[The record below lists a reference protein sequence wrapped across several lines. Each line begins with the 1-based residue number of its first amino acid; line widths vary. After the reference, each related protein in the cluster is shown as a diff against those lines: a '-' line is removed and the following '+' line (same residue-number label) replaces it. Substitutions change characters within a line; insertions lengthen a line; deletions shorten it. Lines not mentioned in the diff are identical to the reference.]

1 MEALLGSLQFTSSER
16 LERREMRE
24 LTEKKKLEII
34 RHYFEGDSYDE
45 ISTKSG
51 VAKGS
56 VVNVVTELRNGRL
69 PAFTNLADV
78 VDMLRELS
86 IELKKRSLGV
96 SEALLGSAFFF
107 RLSDMGV
114 TPERLELWVKM
125 CREISPPEAP
135 LQDFTAAALE
145 LFRLSQETGESYASI
160 VARWAKLQSEFDS
173 LEKKLT
179 DLRSAKNEL
188 ERTRATLA
196 EEIRRLTTKKSD
208 LERVVAELSTRHEA
222 LKKASNDLET
232 RYRRLKTETAQLEA
246 KSTTLG
252 PVVERLETLGF
263 DMSELK
269 TLRARLE
276 EVASSQGIS
285 PQDLRE
291 KFFKELAAYGVTL
304 TFEKKK
310 NELQAVAIR
319 LEAKVQSLQKAAA
332 RLGPAEEVDEAIGCL
347 ASLKKKGIIPAA
359 VTSYYRVL
367 SQAQIEPKEL
377 EHEVIELGGLKNAI
391 ASRSEAVRHLE
402 DEEAKRAKVVEALRA
417 EEAGV
422 KAAIQELT
430 KWAQRVIEESRGK
443 ALSAVEQ
450 ATQRMAEDIRAWG
463 DARAELQVYLDD
475 LKRARYFTRLPLSNE
490 ALDSYIQDMS
500 PLVVSQG
507 LQIILLWC
515 VRKLNLKF
523 RPPTWVVRKYYNISQ
538 YTDVELVDLVRW
550 SLEAFAEGVKGNEGR
565 T

>member
-1 MEALLGSLQFTSSER
+1 
-16 LERREMRE
+16 MRE
-24 LTEKKKLEII
+24 LTGKKKLEIL
-34 RHYFEGDSYDE
+34 RLFFEGYSYDE
-45 ISTKSG
+45 ISTKSD
-51 VAKGS
+51 VSKGS
-56 VVNVVTELRNGRL
+56 VVNVVNDLRDGRF
-69 PAFTNLADV
+69 PAFTMVAYV
-78 VDMLRELS
+78 VDVLRDLS
-86 IELKKRSLGV
+86 VELKKRGVGV
-96 SEALLGSAFFF
+96 SKTLLGNAFFF

-114 TPERLELWVKM
+114 TPEKLDLWVKM
-125 CREISPPEAP
+125 NREMSPPEAP
-135 LQDFTAAALE
+135 LRGFTAAALE
-145 LFRLSQETGESYASI
+145 LFRLTQETGESYESI
-160 VARWAKLQSEFDS
+160 VTRWTKLQSESDS
-173 LEKKLT
+173 LERKVT
-179 DLRSAKNEL
+179 DLRAAKSEL
-188 ERTRATLA
+188 DRTRATLT
-196 EEIRRLTTKKSD
+196 EEIKTLNAKKSD
-208 LERVVAELSTRHEA
+208 LNRAAAELSTRHEA
-222 LKKASNDLET
+222 LKKASSDLDT

-246 KSTTLG
+246 KSTALG

-263 DMSELK
+263 GTSELK
-269 TLRARLE
+269 TLRAKLE

-310 NELQAVAIR
+310 DELQVVAIR
-319 LEAKVQSLQKAAA
+319 LEAKVQSLQKAAV
-332 RLGPAEEVDEAIGCL
+332 RLGPPEEVDEAIGCL

-391 ASRSEAVRHLE
+391 ASRSEAVRHLK

-430 KWAQRVIEESRGK
+430 KWAQRVIEESRGT

-550 SLEAFAEGVKGNEGR
+550 SLEAFAEGVTGNEGR